1 MAEYPGTTPEQEKVE
16 AAVRAVAFDLL
27 FDVLFDRALAAV
39 PWLGYPVIK
48 QVFSFVL
55 RKILSESYEGL
66 RELVMSSAINAKVQA
81 DRKAFQAAADRLR
94 LEIELKTQ
102 GEKLEQAKIDF
113 RNRFRDLVRYPR

>member
-1 MAEYPGTTPEQEKVE
+1 VAEYPGTTPEQEKVE
-16 AAVRAVAFDLL
+16 ATVRAVVFDLL
-27 FDVLFDRALAAV
+27 FDVVFDRALAAV

-55 RKILSESYEGL
+55 RKLLSVSYEGL

-81 DRKAFQAAADRLR
+81 DRKAFEAAAERLR
-94 LEIELKTQ
+94 IEIELKTQ